1 MARRFIGG
9 SLALVLGMTLAASA
23 VVAATP
29 AQAAFAAKKNVTLT
43 VTELPAQV
51 RLVPGESVNVR
62 LSTNVTTAYAW
73 STKVVGKK
81 EAVTVAEGL
90 YTAPGTGLM
99 GTPGS
104 TTWTVA
110 AKAKGTAVIRF
121 LKTPPGGGT
130 KQSDGS
136 LTVIVR

>member
-9 SLALVLGMTLAASA
+9 SLALAWGMTLAASA
-23 VVAATP
+23 VLAATP

-43 VTELPAQV
+43 VTGLPAQV
-51 RLVPGESVNVR
+51 RLVPGESVDVR
-62 LSTNVTTAYAW
+62 LSTNVTTGYAW

-90 YTAPGTGLM
+90 YAAPGTGLM
-99 GTPGS
+99 GAPGS
-104 TTWTVA
+104 TTWTVT
-110 AKAKGTAVIRF
+110 AKAKGTAEVKF
-121 LKTPPGGGT
+121 LKTPPGGST